1 MKGFPSTGS
10 MLGAFL
16 FVVASIVVLNAIS
29 KRVPALGA
37 AIESV

>member
-1 MKGFPSTGS
+1 MKGFPAADKL
-10 MLGAFL
+10 LGAFL
-16 FVVASIVVLNAIS
+16 FVVASIVILNAIS